1 MPVRDKLDFFK
12 VRFMSL
18 SDSSN
23 SYFTL
28 EEQGDVLV
36 VSFKSRLLNDEEN
49 IEQLGQELF
58 SLVEQSSW
66 LKLVLD
72 LSKVDYLTSSV
83 LGKLITL
90 HRKLH
95 RSQGKMVLIG
105 LTEGVDAILR
115 TSKLLTYFAI
125 ADSRDAAIAQL
136 AS

>member
-1 MPVRDKLDFFK
+1 
-12 VRFMSL
+12 MSL
-18 SDSSN
+18 PEQSN

-28 EEQGDVLV
+28 EEHGDVLV
-36 VSFKSRLLNDEEN
+36 VYFKSRLLNDEEN

-58 SLVEQSSW
+58 ALVEQSSW

-105 LTEGVDAILR
+105 LTDGVDAILR
-115 TSKLLTYFAI
+115 TSKLLTYFAV
-125 ADSRDAAIAQL
+125 AESRDAAIAQL

>member
-1 MPVRDKLDFFK
+1 MPLPDHP
-12 VRFMSL
+12 
-18 SDSSN
+18 N
-23 SYFTL
+23 SYVTL
-28 EEQGDVLV
+28 EEHGDVLV
-36 VSFKSRLLNDEEN
+36 VRFKMRLLNDEEN

-58 SLVEQSSW
+58 TLVEQYKW

-72 LSKVDYLTSSV
+72 LTNVDYLTSSV

-95 RSQGKMVLIG
+95 RNQGKMVLFG
-105 LTEGVDAILR
+105 LSDGVDAILR

-125 ADSRDAAIAQL
+125 AENRDTAIAQL

>member
-1 MPVRDKLDFFK
+1 MPLPEQP
-12 VRFMSL
+12 
-18 SDSSN
+18 N

-28 EEQGDVLV
+28 EEHGDVLV
-36 VSFKSRLLNDEEN
+36 VRFKSRLLNDEEN
-49 IEQLGQELF
+49 IEQLGQALF
-58 SLVEQSSW
+58 ALVEQFNW

-105 LTEGVDAILR
+105 LTDGVDAILR
-115 TSKLLTYFAI
+115 TSKLLTYFSI
-125 ADSRDAAIAQL
+125 AESRDAAIAQL

>member
-1 MPVRDKLDFFK
+1 MPLP
-12 VRFMSL
+12 SQ
-18 SDSSN
+18 SN
-23 SYFTL
+23 SFITL
-28 EEQGDVLV
+28 EEHGDVLV
-36 VSFKSRLLNDEEN
+36 VRFKMRLLSDEEN

-58 SLVEQSSW
+58 SLVEQANW

-72 LSKVDYLTSSV
+72 LTNVEYLTSSV

-95 RSQGKMVLIG
+95 RSQGKMVLFG
-105 LTEGVDAILR
+105 LSEGVDAILR

-125 ADSRDAAIAQL
+125 AENRDAAIAQL

>member
-1 MPVRDKLDFFK
+1 
-12 VRFMSL
+12 MSL
-18 SDSSN
+18 PDQPT
-23 SYFTL
+23 SYITL
-28 EEQGDVLV
+28 QEHGDVLV
-36 VSFKSRLLNDEEN
+36 VGFKTRLLNDEEN

-58 SLVEQSSW
+58 ALVEQFNR

-72 LSKVDYLTSSV
+72 LSNVDYLTSSV

-95 RSQGKMVLIG
+95 RNQGKLVLFG
-105 LTEGVDAILR
+105 LSEGVDAILR
-115 TSKLLTYFAI
+115 TSKLLTYFAV

>member
-1 MPVRDKLDFFK
+1 MALPDLTTT
-12 VRFMSL
+12 
-18 SDSSN
+18 
-23 SYFTL
+23 YTTL
-28 EEQGDVLV
+28 EERDDLLIVG
-36 VSFKSRLLNDEEN
+36 FKMRMLNDEEN

-58 SLVEQSSW
+58 ALVEQSNW

-72 LSKVDYLTSSV
+72 LAKVDYLTSSV

-105 LTEGVDAILR
+105 LTEGVDSILR

>member
-1 MPVRDKLDFFK
+1 MALPDQ
-12 VRFMSL
+12 SY
-18 SDSSN
+18 

-28 EEQGDVLV
+28 DEHGDVLV
-36 VSFKSRLLNDEEN
+36 VHFKSRLLNDEEN

-58 SLVEQSSW
+58 ALVEQSNW

-72 LSKVDYLTSSV
+72 LAKVDYLTSSV

-115 TSKLLTYFAI
+115 TSKLLTYFAV